1 MVSKQY
7 GVKMNKKDTA
17 IFYSCGICNL
27 NCNYCCIDKNPILK
41 EIDKELGE
49 SFQGDY
55 YFNQVKNIS
64 HYQVLFVKLKLGEV
78 NHF

>member
-1 MVSKQY
+1 
-7 GVKMNKKDTA
+7 MNKKDTA

-55 YFNQVKNIS
+55 YFNQVKKYFPEATN
-64 HYQVLFVKLKLGEV
+64 LGRRTIFK
-78 NHF
+78 NGTNA